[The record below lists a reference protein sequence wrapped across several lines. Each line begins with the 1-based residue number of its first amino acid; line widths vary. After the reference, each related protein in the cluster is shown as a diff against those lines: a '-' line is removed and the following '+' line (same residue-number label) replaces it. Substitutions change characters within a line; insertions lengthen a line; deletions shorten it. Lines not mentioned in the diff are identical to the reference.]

1 MALLE
6 REPFLGRLADML
18 MEARHGRGHLALVV
32 GEAGIGKTSL
42 VEEFCGMPSTRAR
55 TYWGT
60 CDPLVPP
67 RPFTPI
73 LDIAERVGGDLRRG
87 LADGDRDA
95 VFEAFLAL
103 VRRMDGPPAVV
114 VFDDLHWADEATLD
128 LLQAV
133 GRRVGRLP
141 TLVIGTYRD
150 HEVGHDHALRMAL
163 GEVPARSMTEIRLP
177 PLSLEAVRQLA
188 GHRQDASALFEATAG
203 NPFFVTETLAA
214 DGDQVAT
221 TVRDAVLRRVSQLT
235 PPARHV
241 IEAASVL
248 GPGCVVATLLD
259 VAGERQTALDECT
272 AHALLQLVD
281 GAVSFR
287 HELARQAVLD
297 ALAEATRSELH
308 AAALRVLRAP
318 AMVDWPRLAR
328 HAIGAHDTAAVLEL
342 APLAGM
348 ASEALGAH
356 RQAAAFYGAALQHGD
371 VIESRPRAELLERY
385 ATESSLADDVL
396 VAIDAQRIAL
406 EIWRTLGD
414 RLREGT
420 CLTTFSLK
428 LWLAGSGPEA
438 MVAAREAAHIL
449 ETEAPDSIDLAR
461 AWAVLA
467 QRQVVAA
474 QDGQAIDSAGLALDL
489 AERLGDERIAVHALT
504 SSSCARIFSGD
515 EGGWS
520 SLEEAVVRG
529 RAANLTEDTA
539 RALINLVEAARDLRR
554 YHLADRYLRD
564 AIAYLDDHEVGL
576 YHHIL
581 RSRIADLELEAGNWD
596 TAVAHAESL
605 LDLGRLANPIRVRA
619 LTIIGLVRARRAE
632 PGAWDALDEA
642 LELTGQEQQEL
653 APLRVARAES
663 AWLDGDDG
671 HARDEAARGLELG
684 QHDWSPWWWTE
695 LAFWAWKAGAVD
707 PRPGPAERPYWL
719 HSHGRYREAA
729 AAWDEIGA
737 PYQVALALADSDAE
751 TDLRRALAVC
761 NTLGARAL
769 GRRITERLRRLGAV
783 RIERGPRPA
792 TRANPRQLTG
802 RQLEVL
808 RLIAAGHSNAE
819 IADLLVISPKTVDH
833 HVSAILRKL
842 EVPDRTAA
850 AEVAARLG
858 LSGWGGPQDGVYA
871 SPR

>member
-6 REPFLGRLADML
+6 REPFLRRLGDML
-18 MEARHGRGHLALVV
+18 IEARYGRGHLALVV

-42 VEEFCGMPSTRAR
+42 VEAFCALPSTRAR

-95 VFEAFLAL
+95 VYEAFLRL
-103 VRRMDGPPAVV
+103 VRRTDGPPAVV

-163 GEVPARSMTEIRLP
+163 GDVPAQSMTEIRIP
-177 PLSLEAVRQLA
+177 PLSLEAVTHLA
-188 GHRQDASALFEATAG
+188 GHRQDAPALFEATAG

-214 DGDQVAT
+214 GGDRVAT

-248 GPGCVVATLLD
+248 GPGCGVPTLLD
-259 VAGERQTALDECT
+259 VSGEERGALDECT
-272 AHALLQLVD
+272 SRALLQLDD
-281 GAVSFR
+281 GAVGFR
-287 HELARQAVLD
+287 HELARRAVLD
-297 ALAEATRSELH
+297 ALPEATQSALH

-318 AMVDWPRLAR
+318 AAIDWPRLAR
-328 HAIGAHDTAAVLEL
+328 HAIAAHDAAAVLEL
-342 APLAGM
+342 APLAGST
-348 ASEALGAH
+348 SEALGAH
-356 RQAAAFYGAALQHGD
+356 RQAAAFYGAALQYGD
-371 VIESRPRAELLERY
+371 LLEPRQRAELLEHL
-385 ATESSLADDVL
+385 ATESSLADDVP
-396 VAIDAQRIAL
+396 VAIDAQRTAL

-414 RLREGT
+414 RRREGA
-420 CLTTFSLK
+420 CLTTYSLK

-438 MVAAREAAHIL
+438 MTAALEATHIL
-449 ETEAPDSIDLAR
+449 ETEAPDTIELAR

-467 QRQVVAA
+467 QRQVVAV
-474 QDGQAIDSAGLALDL
+474 QDEQAIESAGLALDL

-504 SSSCARIFSGD
+504 SSSVARIVSGD
-515 EGGWS
+515 EAGWS
-520 SLEEAVVRG
+520 ALEEAVARG

-554 YHLADRYLRD
+554 YHVADRYLGD

-581 RSRIADLELEAGNWD
+581 RGRIADLELEAGNWH
-596 TAVAHAESL
+596 AAMAHAESL

-619 LTIIGLVRARRAE
+619 LTIVGQIRARRAV
-632 PGAWDALDEA
+632 PRAWDALDEA
-642 LELTGQEQQEL
+642 LDLAGQEQQEL
-653 APLRVARAES
+653 APLRAARAEA

-671 HARDEAARGLELG
+671 RARDEAARGLELG
-684 QHDWSPWWWTE
+684 QHDWNPWWWSE
-695 LAFWAWKAGAVD
+695 LAFWAWKAGAAD
-707 PRPGPAERPYWL
+707 PRPDPAERPYWL
-719 HSHGRYREAA
+719 HANGRYREAA

-737 PYQVALALADSDAE
+737 PYQLALALADSDAE
-751 TDLRRALAVC
+751 PDLRRALAVC

-769 GRRITERLRRLGAV
+769 AGRITDRLRRMGAV

-792 TRANPRQLTG
+792 TRANPRQLTR
-802 RQLEVL
+802 RQVEVL
-808 RLIAAGHSNAE
+808 RLITAGHSNAG
-819 IADLLVISPKTVDH
+819 IADLLVISAKTVDH

-850 AEVAARLG
+850 AEVATGLG
-858 LSGWGGPQDGVYA
+858 LSEWGGPEDGEGA